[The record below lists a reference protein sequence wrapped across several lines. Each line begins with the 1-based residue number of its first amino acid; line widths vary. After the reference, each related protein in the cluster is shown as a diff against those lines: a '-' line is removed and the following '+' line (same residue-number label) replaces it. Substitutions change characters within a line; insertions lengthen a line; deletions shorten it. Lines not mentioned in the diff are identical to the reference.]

1 MRAVMPSRIA
11 RARAHASPSALS
23 SKATSFFESPIRFA
37 EAPRG
42 RDVTS
47 FAPAAETVARTLV
60 TMSGPRRGPIPF
72 SSMPT

>member
-1 MRAVMPSRIA
+1 M
-11 RARAHASPSALS
+11 
-23 SKATSFFESPIRFA
+23 RFA
-37 EAPRG
+37 DEPRG

-60 TMSGPRRGPIPF
+60 TMRGPSRGPIPF